1 MQMVEITDK
10 IKDYC
15 EYNGIDY
22 DEYIKK
28 CLTVG
33 FNVIRF
39 GTSPVERIKMENGE
53 DVINKYETVKANEIE
68 QINTEG
74 SVETEPTK
82 KPRKKRTT
90 TKKEE
95 KVVESAKEVEKVVE
109 ENAKLPVKKTRKLK
123 IIDND

>member
-1 MQMVEITDK
+1 MYFCKNEMQMAGITDK

-15 EYNGIDY
+15 EYNAIDY
-22 DEYIKK
+22 DEYIEK

-39 GTSPVERIKMENGE
+39 GASPVERIKMENGE

-82 KPRKKRTT
+82 KPRKKRTA
-90 TKKEE
+90 TKK
-95 KVVESAKEVEKVVE
+95 KK
-109 ENAKLPVKKTRKLK
+109 KLSNQLKKLRKL
-123 IIDND
+123 